1 LSRTEF
7 IAILAGTITGVLV
20 GAAMVATRYVISQ
33 TDPASLALLRYG
45 IGTLG
50 LIPPVLL
57 IRRVRFARRDLL
69 PIALLGIGQFGILI
83 ALLNYGLQ
91 FIGSGLGA
99 LLFATF
105 PILTMILAAALR
117 LEPLTIAKTAGALLT
132 IAGVGLAVSDNAV
145 LPDLSTENLLGVIAV
160 LASAFTGAVC
170 SVFYRPY
177 LEKYPPLQVSVFA
190 MLASVL
196 FLILPAAAEGFF
208 LRLPEFTTMGWLA
221 VLFIG
226 FCSSLGYYTWL
237 LALKHATP
245 TRVAL
250 FLALGPVTA
259 TALGAAMLGE
269 PVTPLFLTGLAAVIA
284 GLWVAHMPQIPRMPG
299 PR

>member
-1 LSRTEF
+1 MSRTEF

>member
-1 LSRTEF
+1 VSRVELL
-7 IAILAGTITGVLV
+7 AILAGTVTGVLV
-20 GAAMVATRYVISQ
+20 GAAMVATRYVIGQ

-50 LIPPVLL
+50 LIPPLLL
-57 IRRVRFARRDLL
+57 IRRVKFAGRDLI

-105 PILTMILAAALR
+105 PIMTMVLAAALR
-117 LEPLTIAKTAGALLT
+117 LEALTTAKSAGALLT
-132 IAGVGLAVSDNAV
+132 IVGVGLAVSDKAV
-145 LPDLSTENLLGVIAV
+145 LPDLAADNFLGVIAV
-160 LASAFTGAVC
+160 LASALTGALC

-177 LEKYPPLQVSVFA
+177 LQKYPPLQVSVFA

-196 FLILPAAAEGFF
+196 FLIVPAGAEGFF
-208 LRLPEFTTMGWLA
+208 LGLPVFTPLGWAA

-245 TRVAL
+245 TRVAM

-259 TALGAAMLGE
+259 TALGAAILGE
-269 PVTPLFLTGLAAVIA
+269 PVTPLFLGGLAAVIA
-284 GLWVAHMPQIPRMPG
+284 GLWVAHLPQASG
-299 PR
+299 PH

>member
-1 LSRTEF
+1 
-7 IAILAGTITGVLV
+7 
-20 GAAMVATRYVISQ
+20 MVATRFVIGQ
-33 TDPASLALLRYG
+33 TDPATLALLRYA

-50 LIPPVLL
+50 LLAPLFL
-57 IRRVRFARRDLL
+57 IRRTPFKRSDLL

-105 PILTMILAAALR
+105 PLMTMVLATALR
-117 LEPLTIAKTAGALLT
+117 LEALSMAKVAGVLLT
-132 IAGVGLAVSDNAV
+132 AAGVGFAVSDNLA
-145 LPDLSTENLLGVIAV
+145 LPDTSADNLLGVAAV
-160 LASAFTGAVC
+160 LASALTGAVC

-177 LEKYPPLQVSVFA
+177 LQKYPPLQVSVFA

-196 FLILPAAAEGFF
+196 FLLLPAAGEGFF
-208 LRLPEFTTMGWLA
+208 RTWPDFTLGGWLA

-226 FCSSLGYYTWL
+226 LASSLGYYTWL

-245 TRVAL
+245 TRVAM
-250 FLALGPVTA
+250 FLALGPIVA
-259 TALGAAMLGE
+259 TALGAALLEE
-269 PVTPLFLTGLAAVIA
+269 PVTPLFLLGLAAAVA
-284 GLWVAHMPQIPRMPG
+284 GLWLAHRPG
-299 PR
+299 PQ

>member
-1 LSRTEF
+1 MTRTEVL
-7 IAILAGTITGVLV
+7 AIVAGTTTGITV
-20 GAAMVATRYVISQ
+20 GAAMVATRFVIAQ

-50 LIPPVLL
+50 LIGPLL
-57 IRRVRFARRDLL
+57 MIHRVPFARRDLL
-69 PIALLGIGQFGILI
+69 PIALLGIGQFGILV

-105 PILTMILAAALR
+105 PLMTMALAAALR
-117 LEPLTIAKTAGALLT
+117 MEALTIAKIAGVLLT
-132 IAGVGLAVSDNAV
+132 AAGVGLAVSDHIA
-145 LPDLSTENLLGVIAV
+145 LPDSGGNNLLGVIVV
-160 LASAFTGAVC
+160 LASALTGAVC

-196 FLILPAAAEGFF
+196 FLTLPAAGEGFF
-208 LRLPEFTTMGWLA
+208 TTLPDFTLGGWCA

-226 FCSSLGYYTWL
+226 LASSLGYYTWL
-237 LALKHATP
+237 LALKYATP
-245 TRVAL
+245 TRVAM

-259 TALGAAMLGE
+259 TALGSVLLDE
-269 PVTPLFLTGLAAVIA
+269 PITTLFLLGLAAVIA
-284 GLWVAHMPQIPRMPG
+284 GLWLAHMPAAVSREQTP
-299 PR
+299 

>member
-1 LSRTEF
+1 MTRGEVL
-7 IAILAGTITGVLV
+7 AIFAGTTTGVTV
-20 GAAMVATRYVISQ
+20 GSAMVATRFVIVQ

-45 IGTLG
+45 IGALG
-50 LIPPVLL
+50 LIVPLL
-57 IRRVRFARRDLL
+57 MVRRVIFDRRDLL
-69 PIALLGIGQFGILI
+69 PIALLGIGQFGILV
-83 ALLNYGLQ
+83 ALLNYGLR

-105 PILTMILAAALR
+105 PLMTMALAAALR
-117 LEPLTIAKTAGALLT
+117 LEALTIAKIAGVLLT
-132 IAGVGLAVSDNAV
+132 AAGVGLAVFDHIA
-145 LPDLSTENLLGVIAV
+145 LPDADGNNLLGVTAV
-160 LASAFTGAVC
+160 LASALTGAVC

-196 FLILPAAAEGFF
+196 FLVLPAAGEGFF
-208 LRLPEFTTMGWLA
+208 SDLPTFTPAGWLA

-226 FCSSLGYYTWL
+226 LASSLGYYTWL
-237 LALKHATP
+237 LALKHASP
-245 TRVAL
+245 TRVAM

-259 TALGAAMLGE
+259 TALGSVLLDE
-269 PVTPLFLTGLAAVIA
+269 PVSPLFLAGLAAVVT
-284 GLWVAHMPQIPRMPG
+284 GLWAAHRPG

>member
-1 LSRTEF
+1 LNRTEVL
-7 IAILAGTITGVLV
+7 AILAGTTTGVTV
-20 GAAMVATRYVISQ
+20 GSAMVATRFVIVQ

-50 LIPPVLL
+50 LIIPLLL
-57 IRRVRFARRDLL
+57 IHRVAFRRRDLL
-69 PIALLGIGQFGILI
+69 PIAMLGIGQFGILV

-105 PILTMILAAALR
+105 PLMTMALAAALR
-117 LEPLTIAKTAGALLT
+117 LEALTMAKITGVLLSA
-132 IAGVGLAVSDNAV
+132 IGVGFAVSDRIT
-145 LPDLSTENLLGVIAV
+145 LPDHGGDNLPGIIAV
-160 LASAFTGAVC
+160 LASALTGAVC

-177 LEKYPPLQVSVFA
+177 LQKYPPLQVSVFA

-196 FLILPAAAEGFF
+196 FLTLPAAGEGFF
-208 LRLPEFTTMGWLA
+208 TALPHFTLAGWLA

-226 FCSSLGYYTWL
+226 LASSLGYYTWL
-237 LALKHATP
+237 LALKHASP
-245 TRVAL
+245 TRVAM

-259 TALGAAMLGE
+259 TALGAVLLDE
-269 PVTPLFLTGLAAVIA
+269 PVSPLFLTGLAAVVG
-284 GLWVAHMPQIPRMPG
+284 GLWLAHRPG
-299 PR
+299 PG

>member
-1 LSRTEF
+1 
-7 IAILAGTITGVLV
+7 
-20 GAAMVATRYVISQ
+20 MVATRFVIIQ

-50 LIPPVLL
+50 LIVPLLL
-57 IRRVRFARRDLL
+57 IHRVAFKRRDLL
-69 PIALLGIGQFGILI
+69 PIAMLGIGQFGILV

-105 PILTMILAAALR
+105 PLMTMALAAALR
-117 LEPLTIAKTAGALLT
+117 LEALTMAKLAGVLLSA
-132 IAGVGLAVSDNAV
+132 AGVGLAVSDRIA
-145 LPDLSTENLLGVIAV
+145 LPDPGGDNYLGIIAV
-160 LASAFTGAVC
+160 LASALTGAVC

-196 FLILPAAAEGFF
+196 FLTLPAAGEGFF
-208 LRLPEFTTMGWLA
+208 ATLPAFTLAGWLA

-226 FCSSLGYYTWL
+226 LASSLGYYTWL
-237 LALKHATP
+237 LALKHASP
-245 TRVAL
+245 TRVAM

-259 TALGAAMLGE
+259 TALGAVLLDE
-269 PVTPLFLTGLAAVIA
+269 PVSPLFLAGLAAVVG
-284 GLWVAHMPQIPRMPG
+284 GLWLAHRPG

>member
-1 LSRTEF
+1 VSRPELL
-7 IAILAGTITGVLV
+7 AILAGTVTGVLV
-20 GAAMVATRYVISQ
+20 GAAMVATRYVIEQ
-33 TDPASLALLRYG
+33 TDPASLALLRYS

-50 LIPPVLL
+50 LIPPLLL
-57 IRRVRFARRDLL
+57 IRRVKFEGRDLL

-105 PILTMILAAALR
+105 PIMTMALAAALR
-117 LEPLTIAKTAGALLT
+117 LEALTLAKSAGALLT
-132 IAGVGLAVSDNAV
+132 IMGVGLAVSDKAV
-145 LPDLSTENLLGVIAV
+145 LPDLSAENSLGVIAV
-160 LASAFTGAVC
+160 LASAFTGALC

-177 LEKYPPLQVSVFA
+177 LQKYPPLQVSVFA

-196 FLILPAAAEGFF
+196 FLIVPAGAEGFF
-208 LRLPEFTTMGWLA
+208 LHMPVFTPMGWA
-221 VLFIG
+221 SVLFIG

-245 TRVAL
+245 TRVAM

-259 TALGAAMLGE
+259 TALGAAVLGE
-269 PVTPLFLTGLAAVIA
+269 PVTPLFLAALAAVIA
-284 GLWVAHMPQIPRMPG
+284 GLWLAHRPTKSG
-299 PR
+299 SG

>member
-1 LSRTEF
+1 LSRGEVL
-7 IAILAGTITGVLV
+7 AIVAGTTTGVTV
-20 GAAMVATRYVISQ
+20 GAAMVATRFVIAQ

-50 LIPPVLL
+50 LIIPLL
-57 IRRVRFARRDLL
+57 MIRRVPFARRDLL
-69 PIALLGIGQFGILI
+69 PIALLGIGQFGILV

-105 PILTMILAAALR
+105 PLMTMVLATALR
-117 LEPLTIAKTAGALLT
+117 LEAVTIAKIAGVLLT
-132 IAGVGLAVSDNAV
+132 GVGVGLAVSDHIA
-145 LPDLSTENLLGVIAV
+145 LPDPGGRNLLGVIAV
-160 LASAFTGAVC
+160 LASALTGAVC

-196 FLILPAAAEGFF
+196 FLTLPAAGEGFF
-208 LRLPEFTTMGWLA
+208 IALPNFTFAGWCA

-226 FCSSLGYYTWL
+226 LASSLGYYTWL
-237 LALKHATP
+237 LALKHASP
-245 TRVAL
+245 TRVAM
-250 FLALGPVTA
+250 FLALGPITA
-259 TALGAAMLGE
+259 TALGSALLDE
-269 PVTPLFLTGLAAVIA
+269 PVSPLFLVGLAAVVA
-284 GLWVAHMPQIPRMPG
+284 GLWLAHRPG

>member
-1 LSRTEF
+1 MSRTEF

-20 GAAMVATRYVISQ
+20 GAAMVATRYVINQ

-57 IRRVRFARRDLL
+57 IRRVRFERRDLL
-69 PIALLGIGQFGILI
+69 PIALPGIGQFGILI

-117 LEPLTIAKTAGALLT
+117 LEALTIAKTAGAMLT
-132 IAGVGLAVSDNAV
+132 VAGVGLAVSDNAV
-145 LPDLSTENLLGVIAV
+145 LPDLSTGNLLGVIAV

-190 MLASVL
+190 MLASVM

-208 LRLPEFTTMGWLA
+208 LKLPKFTTLGWAA

-259 TALGAAMLGE
+259 TALGAALLGE
-269 PVTPLFLTGLAAVIA
+269 PVTLLFLAGLAAVIA
-284 GLWVAHMPQIPRMPG
+284 GLWLAHMPQADRASG
-299 PR
+299 P

>member
-1 LSRTEF
+1 MNRTEVL
-7 IAILAGTITGVLV
+7 AILAGTTTGVTV
-20 GAAMVATRYVISQ
+20 GSAMVATRFVIVQ

-50 LIPPVLL
+50 LIIPLLL
-57 IRRVRFARRDLL
+57 IHRVAFRRRDLL
-69 PIALLGIGQFGILI
+69 PIAMLGIGQFGILV

-105 PILTMILAAALR
+105 PLMTMALAAALR
-117 LEPLTIAKTAGALLT
+117 LEALTMAKITGVLLSA
-132 IAGVGLAVSDNAV
+132 IGVGFAVSDRIT
-145 LPDLSTENLLGVIAV
+145 LPDHGGDNLPGIIAV
-160 LASAFTGAVC
+160 LASALTGAVC

-177 LEKYPPLQVSVFA
+177 LQKYPPLQVSVFA

-196 FLILPAAAEGFF
+196 FLTLPAAGEGFF
-208 LRLPEFTTMGWLA
+208 TALPHFTLAGWLA

-226 FCSSLGYYTWL
+226 LASSLGYYTWL
-237 LALKHATP
+237 LALKHASP
-245 TRVAL
+245 TRVAM

-259 TALGAAMLGE
+259 TALGAVLLDE
-269 PVTPLFLTGLAAVIA
+269 PVSPLFLTGLAAVVG
-284 GLWVAHMPQIPRMPG
+284 GLWLAHRPG
-299 PR
+299 PG